1 MPSKVIP
8 DMNRKV
14 VGGRNQI
21 FLNVFKG
28 EKTSVW
34 VKIGLKFV
42 ISHLCQIGGSSH
54 TGVTR

>member
-14 VGGRNQI
+14 VEGRNQT

-28 EKTSVW
+28 EKNSVW
-34 VKIGLKFV
+34 GKLIYSYNAMTACPMYVHI
-42 ISHLCQIGGSSH
+42 IIYNY
-54 TGVTR
+54 